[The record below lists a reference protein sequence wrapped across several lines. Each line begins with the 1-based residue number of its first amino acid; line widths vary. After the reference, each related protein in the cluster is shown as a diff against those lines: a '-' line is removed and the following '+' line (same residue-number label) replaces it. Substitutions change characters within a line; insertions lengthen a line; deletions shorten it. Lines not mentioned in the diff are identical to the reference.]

1 MFPGVKWGGVMV
13 WGMPRPGGIPWSN
26 PGIDTCSSVSSSSSE
41 NDISEISK
49 FKRLM
54 HSDFIYGDWKIFE
67 TFTFLASLIWLLIE
81 FIKGTERN
89 EVFKFLV
96 SFLRLVL

>member
-13 WGMPRPGGIPWSN
+13 WGMPMPGGIPWSN

-49 FKRLM
+49 INRLM
-54 HSDFIYGDWKIFE
+54 HSDLIHGGWEILKKK
-67 TFTFLASLIWLLIE
+67 IWLAE
-81 FIKGTERN
+81 SYPSFFIT
-89 EVFKFLV
+89 
-96 SFLRLVL
+96 SFMPPN